1 MDACTTD
8 RLRRQRRTRELSRH
22 GIDRHLRATAFAGGV
37 RPVGGELGATACV
50 RQWARRERGGPG
62 GCDGAASVRRTRR
75 RLVLVW
81 CRERRR
87 PRRTHRNVCIATYF
101 AGSRTALRASAWE
114 QRTAGRTAARDAQR
128 WGGGRE

>member
-8 RLRRQRRTRELSRH
+8 RLRGQRRTRELSRH

-37 RPVGGELGATACV
+37 RPVGGELGAAPCF

-62 GCDGAASVRRTRR
+62 GCDGATSVRRTRR
-75 RLVLVW
+75 RLVLVR
-81 CRERRR
+81 CRGGRR

-101 AGSRTALRASAWE
+101 AGSRTARGASGGE
-114 QRTAGRTAARDAQR
+114 QRTA
-128 WGGGRE
+128 